1 MKFSAEIGPDYPLHS
16 VVQSAVDG
24 KRQRLE
30 TFQNKLDV
38 AFISSKSGV
47 DTSRDGTLRLFKN
60 CFFKT
65 KTCCVST
72 PDHMTAVEYSFNT
85 SGCSVG
91 EVFSKNR
98 LHPGIQSAVDGELH
112 GLEPF

>member
-1 MKFSAEIGPDYPLHS
+1 MYKSYYNLFKKVRSRY
-16 VVQSAVDG
+16 
-24 KRQRLE
+24 
-30 TFQNKLDV
+30 V
-38 AFISSKSGV
+38 ARRYLAF
-47 DTSRDGTLRLFKN
+47 LLKN

-98 LHPGIQSAVDGELH
+98 LHRGIQSAVHGELQRFK
-112 GLEPF
+112 LFKKTLRVLQ

>member
-1 MKFSAEIGPDYPLHS
+1 MPE
-16 VVQSAVDG
+16 
-24 KRQRLE
+24 
-30 TFQNKLDV
+30 DV

-47 DTSRDGTLRLFKN
+47 DTSRDGTLRLFKKLF
-60 CFFKT
+60 FFKT